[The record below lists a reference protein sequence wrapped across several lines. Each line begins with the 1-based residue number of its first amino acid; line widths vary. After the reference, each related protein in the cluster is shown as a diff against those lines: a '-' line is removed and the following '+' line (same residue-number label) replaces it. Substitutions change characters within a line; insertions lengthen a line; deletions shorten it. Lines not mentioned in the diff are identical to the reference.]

1 MADSQVGTVVLPWVT
16 QPTLASA
23 TTRRPVQSCVA
34 CHGEKVVVLAPQVKD
49 RKEFAVV
56 GCCRCGLGRL
66 DPLPTTG
73 VEEYYGCMYQ
83 EEKNPGQDSRT
94 VRAQPI
100 KQRDTERRWSQLAHL
115 LLKGTRVLDIGCGS
129 GGFLHAARVCSEA
142 TLSAIEPHET
152 FRTQLLQ
159 EGFDVRRSLSDC
171 SDEVY
176 DLIVLF
182 HVLEHVVDP
191 LGLLR
196 TIAPRLKSGGRLVI
210 EVPSMTDALLWV
222 YKIPAFWNFYW
233 QFPHI
238 WYFSLAPLRQILEA
252 CGYQA
257 TITPVQRY
265 GLLNHLQWLR
275 EGTPGSGD
283 QFSKFVSTE
292 MEEEYCARVK
302 AAGAYDTLWAECQVG
317 PCVG

>member
-1 MADSQVGTVVLPWVT
+1 MLDSQVGTVVLPWAKH
-16 QPTLASA
+16 PTLASA
-23 TTRRPVQSCVA
+23 STRRSVPPCVA
-34 CHGEKVVVLAPQVKD
+34 CHGEDVVVLAPQVKD
-49 RKEFAVV
+49 RNEFAVV
-56 GCCRCGLGRL
+56 GCCQCGLGRI

-73 VEEYYGCMYQ
+73 VEEYYGRTYQ

-100 KQRDTERRWSQLAHL
+100 KERDTERRWRELAHL
-115 LLKGTRVLDIGCGS
+115 LVRGTLVLDIGCGS
-129 GGFLHAARVCSEA
+129 GGFLHVALARSEA
-142 TLSAIEPHET
+142 SLSAIEPHEA

-171 SDEVY
+171 SDKVY

-210 EVPSMTDALLWV
+210 EVPSMTDALLWA

-238 WYFSLAPLRQILEA
+238 WYFSPAPLRRILEA

-257 TITPVQRY
+257 VITPVQRY
-265 GLLNHLQWLR
+265 GLRNHLQWLN
-275 EGTPGSGD
+275 EEVPGSGD
-283 QFSKFVSTE
+283 QFSKFIAAE

-302 AAGAYDTLWAECQVG
+302 AAGACDTLWAECQVE